1 MSSNPNG
8 TYANFINTVQV
19 PQEDIDFFSC
29 LPCAKPY
36 LHNPDIYRIIPFLP
50 RFDKGEDTTDR
61 FFSNVINSPETIPRM
76 IAVIRRPELNLNPM
90 ALAAIKPGDNSE
102 KPLTAAA
109 AATAAATAA
118 AAATTSGQQPSAAAE
133 PDFLLFVQLGPSLS
147 GFRDTVHGGILATLL
162 DETLSNCVEGFRQ
175 DMTVVG
181 THERPRLYTAN
192 LQISY
197 RQPVATPG
205 VIIVKAWLKGVEGR
219 KWFLEGHV
227 VGEDGRVRAEAK
239 SLWVMERTGRGKDA
253 AVL

>member
-1 MSSNPNG
+1 MSSNPYG

-76 IAVIRRPELNLNPM
+76 IAVIRRPELNLNHM
-90 ALAAIKPGDNSE
+90 ASAAIKPGDNSE
-102 KPLTAAA
+102 KPLTAAV
-109 AATAAATAA
+109 AA
-118 AAATTSGQQPSAAAE
+118 AAAAAPAPAPATGQQPSAAAE

-175 DMTVVG
+175 DMAAVG
-181 THERPRLYTAN
+181 TQERPRLYTAN

-197 RQPVATPG
+197 RLPVATPG

-239 SLWVMERTGRGKDA
+239 SLWVMERTGRGKDD